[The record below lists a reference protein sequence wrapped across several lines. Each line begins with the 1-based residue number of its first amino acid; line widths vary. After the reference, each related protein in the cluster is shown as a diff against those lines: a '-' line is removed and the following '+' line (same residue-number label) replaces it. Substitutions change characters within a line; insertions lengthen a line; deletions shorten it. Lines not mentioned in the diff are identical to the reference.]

1 MNIAIIGSRNISDIN
16 LSEYI
21 HEKPEY
27 IISGG
32 ARGIDTIAEDWAK
45 ENGVKTI
52 IFKPEYE
59 KYGKGAPL
67 RRNRTIVENSDIIY
81 AFWDGESRGTKHT
94 IDYAIDNQKDIKIIK
109 VSKVNL

>member
-1 MNIAIIGSRNISDIN
+1 MKIAIIGSRSISDIN

-21 HEKPEY
+21 HEKPEC

-32 ARGIDTIAEDWAK
+32 AKGIDTLAEKWAK
-45 ENGVKTI
+45 ENMIKTI
-52 IFKPEYE
+52 IFKPEYDR
-59 KYGKGAPL
+59 YGKGAPL
-67 RRNRTIVENSDIIY
+67 RRNHTIVENADLIY

-109 VSKVNL
+109 VLKPNL